1 MADEKTGIVAACRA
15 ALRIPDDCTAFDD
28 EISDLVSAARA
39 ALRAGGVAA
48 DVSES
53 DDASVR
59 VAVKVYAKANFGM
72 DNPDAERLMRS
83 FGEMLTRMAGAAEH
97 KHARTVQPDGGAS

>member
-1 MADEKTGIVAACRA
+1 MANEKTDIVAACRA

-28 EISDLVSAARA
+28 EISDLAIAARA

-59 VAVKVYAKANFGM
+59 VAIKVYAKANFGM

-83 FGEMLTRMAGAAEH
+83 FDGILTRMAGAAEH
-97 KHARTVQPDGGAS
+97 KRARAENPDGSAS